1 MSGPRRQAIARLRH
15 RLYGLLEHGPIGDRA
30 GRITGQLLV
39 ALIVVNIVA
48 VVLESVPEYDARYG
62 ALFMGIEVFSLVVFT
77 VEYLLRVWIAVEH
90 APYRHR
96 KGRSARLRF
105 IASPLGIID
114 LLAVLPFWL
123 AFAVPA
129 DLRVVLV
136 FRAVR
141 FLKLARY
148 SPSMRS
154 LFAALASERRALFGC
169 FAILMGATIVAAS
182 IMHLVEGGEQPKEF
196 GTIPAA
202 MWWAIVT
209 LSTIGYGDVV
219 PHTAG
224 GRLVAAAT
232 GIMGLIM
239 VALPIGIIATAF
251 AREVHRRDFVVT
263 WGMVA
268 RVPLFSGLNA
278 LEIADIM
285 ELLRA
290 EQFQTDEAVVRRGE
304 PAHAMYFIAAG
315 EVEIALGSGP
325 VRLGAGHFFG
335 EIAVLRRERRSATVT
350 ALTRTSL
357 LVLDAHDLHALMA
370 RQPHIAERMREVARA
385 RLEERAASP
394 KGDLLAEEL
403 EGADEPAGRDAL
415 GRDV

>member
-1 MSGPRRQAIARLRH
+1 
-15 RLYGLLEHGPIGDRA
+15 
-30 GRITGQLLV
+30 
-39 ALIVVNIVA
+39 
-48 VVLESVPEYDARYG
+48 
-62 ALFMGIEVFSLVVFT
+62 
-77 VEYLLRVWIAVEH
+77 
-90 APYRHR
+90 
-96 KGRSARLRF
+96 
-105 IASPLGIID
+105 
-114 LLAVLPFWL
+114 VLPFWL

-136 FRAVR
+136 FRAIR
-141 FLKLARY
+141 FFKLARY

-154 LFAALASERRALFGC
+154 LLAALASERRALFGC
-169 FAILMGATIVAAS
+169 FVILIGTTIVAAS
-182 IMHLVEGGEQPKEF
+182 VMHLVEGGEQPKEF
-196 GTIPAA
+196 GTIPDA

-219 PHTAG
+219 PHTGA

-232 GIMGLIM
+232 GIAGLIM

-278 LEIADIM
+278 SEIADIM

-304 PAHAMYFIAAG
+304 PAHSMYFIATG

-335 EIAVLRRERRSATVT
+335 EIAVLRQERRSATVT
-350 ALTRTSL
+350 ALRRTSL
-357 LVLDAHDLHALMA
+357 LVLDAHDLRALMA
-370 RQPHIAERMREVARA
+370 RQPHIAERIREVARA
-385 RLEERAASP
+385 RLEEQGASTQ
-394 KGDLLAEEL
+394 GDLLTEEL
-403 EGADEPAGRDAL
+403 ESREQL
-415 GRDV
+415 